1 MTFYNVVR
9 AKMTDLHHG
18 LNPDTYFV
26 LLSMTDA
33 YLFMIELIYL
43 TRSQS
48 KTDHFA
54 PWDVA
59 SQYIFCEFNSTN
71 RS

>member
-26 LLSMTDA
+26 SHFGTEQPILLSMTDA
-33 YLFMIELIYL
+33 YLFMIE
-43 TRSQS
+43 
-48 KTDHFA
+48 
-54 PWDVA
+54 
-59 SQYIFCEFNSTN
+59 
-71 RS
+71 